1 LSKKKFTAGLESLFT
16 EGEAVADELQQEDSS
31 LLFPSE
37 EKVEKESRNTAT
49 TKRSSKNF
57 TDDMQDF
64 LTDTFEESFERQMA
78 KRKEKPSPNKIIKKR
93 SRRPISGLDLLI
105 RSTVEASGM
114 DIDEKKSRRIT
125 LVFDTDKL
133 DKLRSIA
140 RDKQT
145 YLKDIIDEIVSE
157 FIDDYEKLA

>member
-1 LSKKKFTAGLESLFT
+1 MSKKKFTAGLESLFT
-16 EGEAVADELQQEDSS
+16 EGDAVADELQQEDSS

-37 EKVEKESRNTAT
+37 GKLKKEKKEK
-49 TKRSSKNF
+49 KKKSSKNF

-105 RSTVEASGM
+105 RSTVEATGM
-114 DIDEKKSRRIT
+114 EVDEKKSRRIT

-133 DKLRSIA
+133 NKLRSIA

-145 YLKDIIDEIVSE
+145 YLKNIIDDIVSE
-157 FIDDYEKLA
+157 FIDDYEKPE

>member
-1 LSKKKFTAGLESLFT
+1 MSKKKFTAGLESLFT
-16 EGEAVADELQQEDSS
+16 EGDAVADELQQEDSS

-37 EKVEKESRNTAT
+37 GKLKKGKKEKK
-49 TKRSSKNF
+49 KKSSKNF
-57 TDDMQDF
+57 TDNMQDF

-105 RSTVEASGM
+105 RSTVEATGM
-114 DIDEKKSRRIT
+114 EMDEKKSRRIT

-145 YLKDIIDEIVSE
+145 YLKNIIDDIVSE
-157 FIDDYEKLA
+157 FIDDYEKPE